1 MSDMNSYSL
10 EICGIRRNVSN
21 FEYIKQCVPNLTV
34 DKYLSMLFTN
44 LGYNKRPKDL
54 QWLIDGRSVESL
66 KPIELTNKFDCN
78 TD

>member
-54 QWLIDGRSVESL
+54 QWLIDGRTVGYRYHCSCRCLDKSVR
-66 KPIELTNKFDCN
+66 
-78 TD
+78 